1 MKTYKWR
8 KNEERKKIRLFVSY
22 YFGESRFNGL
32 LKILLDPI
40 VFSTVENAIGLFLL
54 YLLRTMS
61 DSEYENEIIEPTE
74 TKQVAI
80 AVQQGQR
87 RRIMK
92 GMTYNTDEKHGY
104 IYLVRTRE
112 FKSLNRQVYKV
123 GRTSQCP
130 DTRITRLHKYTKG
143 SEIYLI
149 LQCHVNDVSLIEKEI
164 LEQFCLKWDP
174 GPDGSEDFII
184 PTSKELIEAKQ
195 IIFDVIKKYELKHL
209 GADI

>member
-1 MKTYKWR
+1 
-8 KNEERKKIRLFVSY
+8 
-22 YFGESRFNGL
+22 
-32 LKILLDPI
+32 
-40 VFSTVENAIGLFLL
+40 
-54 YLLRTMS
+54 MS
-61 DSEYENEIIEPTE
+61 DSDSKSDTSLVKSSIIESTD
-74 TKQVAI
+74 TKNVI
-80 AVQQGQR
+80 VSVQQGQR

-112 FKSLNRQVYKV
+112 FKSLGREIYKV

-149 LQCHVNDVSLIEKEI
+149 LQCHVADVSLIEKEI
-164 LEQFCLKWDP
+164 LEQFCKKWDP

-184 PTSKELIEAKQ
+184 PTTKELLEAKQ
-195 IIFDVIKKYELKHL
+195 IIFNTIKKYEEKR
-209 GADI
+209 I

>member
-1 MKTYKWR
+1 
-8 KNEERKKIRLFVSY
+8 
-22 YFGESRFNGL
+22 
-32 LKILLDPI
+32 
-40 VFSTVENAIGLFLL
+40 
-54 YLLRTMS
+54 MS
-61 DSEYENEIIEPTE
+61 DTQYDTEEEMTNEVAEPTD
-74 TKQVAI
+74 TKQVVV

-92 GMTYNTDEKHGY
+92 GMAYKTDEKHGY

-112 FKSLNRQVYKV
+112 FKSLNRPVYKV

-164 LEQFCLKWDP
+164 LEQFCKKWDP

-184 PTSKELIEAKQ
+184 PTLAELAEAKK
-195 IIFDVIKKYELKHL
+195 IIIEVLRRHEEKYFV
-209 GADI
+209 A

>member
-1 MKTYKWR
+1 MSKQATKP
-8 KNEERKKIRLFVSY
+8 LAT
-22 YFGESRFNGL
+22 ESL
-32 LKILLDPI
+32 ATKHVATESLTD
-40 VFSTVENAIGLFLL
+40 
-54 YLLRTMS
+54 S
-61 DSEYENEIIEPTE
+61 DSDTSVQNEIVE
-74 TKQVAI
+74 TRQFTV

-87 RRIMK
+87 RRVMK

-112 FKSLNRQVYKV
+112 FKSLNRQIYKV

-149 LQCHVNDVSLIEKEI
+149 LQCHVNDISLIEKEI
-164 LEQFCLKWDP
+164 LEQFCIKWDP

-184 PTSKELIEAKQ
+184 PTLKELTQAKQ
-195 IIFDVIKKYELKHL
+195 IIFDVIKKYEERVT
-209 GADI
+209 GNV

>member
-1 MKTYKWR
+1 MA
-8 KNEERKKIRLFVSY
+8 
-22 YFGESRFNGL
+22 
-32 LKILLDPI
+32 I
-40 VFSTVENAIGLFLL
+40 VTSPSVFPSVGNARGLFCVL
-54 YLLRTMS
+54 YKKTMS
-61 DSEYENEIIEPTE
+61 ESDHSDENEIIEPI
-74 TKQVAI
+74 KSVSI

-87 RRIMK
+87 RRVMK

-149 LQCHVNDVSLIEKEI
+149 LQCHVADVSLIEKESDISAKDLYCNDWLFNSFFEIQYFALKKNIYGRYWFSYCWIHNRHASIKI
-164 LEQFCLKWDP
+164 L
-174 GPDGSEDFII
+174 GIDG
-184 PTSKELIEAKQ
+184 
-195 IIFDVIKKYELKHL
+195 
-209 GADI
+209 

>member
-1 MKTYKWR
+1 MSELSEDSDT
-8 KNEERKKIRLFVSY
+8 NEVKEDS
-22 YFGESRFNGL
+22 GL
-32 LKILLDPI
+32 
-40 VFSTVENAIGLFLL
+40 
-54 YLLRTMS
+54 
-61 DSEYENEIIEPTE
+61 
-74 TKQVAI
+74 KQISI
-80 AVQQGQR
+80 AVQQGQK

-112 FKSLNRQVYKV
+112 FKSLNRMVFKV

-149 LQCHVNDVSLIEKEI
+149 LQCHVEDVSLIEKEI
-164 LEQFCLKWDP
+164 LEQFCHKWDP

-184 PTSKELIEAKQ
+184 PTRAELLEAKR
-195 IIFDVIKKYELKHL
+195 IIIAVIQTYEQKR
-209 GADI
+209 I

>member
-1 MKTYKWR
+1 MFPCVGNTR
-8 KNEERKKIRLFVSY
+8 
-22 YFGESRFNGL
+22 
-32 LKILLDPI
+32 
-40 VFSTVENAIGLFLL
+40 GLFCVL
-54 YLLRTMS
+54 YKKQMS
-61 DSEYENEIIEPTE
+61 DSEHSEENEIIEPSE

-87 RRIMK
+87 RRVMK

-112 FKSLNRQVYKV
+112 FKSTNRQIYKV

-164 LEQFCLKWDP
+164 LENFCLKWDP

-184 PTSKELIEAKQ
+184 PTSKELLEAKQ
-195 IIFDVIKKYELKHL
+195 IIFNVIKKYEEKRL
-209 GADI
+209 

>member
-1 MKTYKWR
+1 M
-8 KNEERKKIRLFVSY
+8 SY
-22 YFGESRFNGL
+22 E
-32 LKILLDPI
+32 KELLDE
-40 VFSTVENAIGLFLL
+40 VEDFSEEDNKRET
-54 YLLRTMS
+54 
-61 DSEYENEIIEPTE
+61 EPV
-74 TKQVAI
+74 KQISI

-92 GMTYNTDEKHGY
+92 GMVYQTDEKHGY

-112 FKSLNRQVYKV
+112 FKSLNRAIYKV
-123 GRTSQCP
+123 GKTSQCP

-164 LEQFCLKWDP
+164 LEQFCHRWDP

-184 PTSKELIEAKQ
+184 PTPRELIQAKQ
-195 IIFDVIKKYELKHL
+195 IIMDVIRRYEEGRLAL
-209 GADI
+209 